1 MDSFSG
7 SFPLGFISFYL
18 DMSSEEHNEVVIA
31 TATGTLIEEE
41 VRQQLEETAVSQAT
55 AAVKDAESKQHPDP
69 PKDSSAKTD
78 PTPSPSTDE
87 SISAYIERQLQ
98 TLGCQGTG
106 LDISFLPP
114 TTSAIVDNAHE
125 QTAEKVSESEPIPQ
139 VATVSADKESPEVE
153 TVRATDI
160 ASEAGFSVI
169 KADYFQ
175 TDTSDVE
182 ELLDSSGAETA
193 KESPF
198 LIMMETQSATGS
210 EARKETEQLSSTGL
224 PDVSSPKLFSPTKPL
239 SASARTLINQHFS
252 ETYPSILPVGH
263 ATVAFLQGQVH
274 SILRAVS
281 TETITSSLHQMKNIL
296 EEAIRVGI
304 RSQGTPQGP
313 GKQRTKCFRKQ
324 TDSPGPGG
332 QDSDVGTEGYT
343 SGALSSEDEFVIN
356 SQRTGKEFSI
366 IPPPSPPGQ
375 GSSSTPGPSST
386 HQVPSPGFCSTDYE
400 PLATLTT
407 YQASASSPPRK
418 RRRLPGRTGKIMKEA
433 YFKGIQW
440 TRTFVTGT
448 LDPEHNKHKF
458 YCQICKTNVSIFSKG
473 AREIVR
479 HFQCESHFRK
489 YQRWRYEHL
498 KKKDKVTGRIVHE
511 VRGKKGQLL
520 TPLEL
525 EREIPFFMQ
534 APLVETGCSYPFYED
549 HMAGLGSIAG
559 QEEIRLCVQ
568 ISMVALFGPRCG
580 DLHVLELLWTQIG
593 TVTNHQRLFSPYDW
607 GSSTLTVN
615 IVNF

>member
-7 SFPLGFISFYL
+7 SSPLEFISFYL
-18 DMSSEEHNEVVIA
+18 DMSSEEHNEVISA
-31 TATGTLIEEE
+31 TATGTLTKEE
-41 VRQQLEETAVSQAT
+41 VPQQPEETVVDQTAT
-55 AAVKDAESKQHPDP
+55 AIKDAESKQPDP
-69 PKDSSAKTD
+69 PKDSSSKTG

-98 TLGCQGTG
+98 NLGCQDTG
-106 LDISFLPP
+106 LAISFLPP
-114 TTSAIVDNAHE
+114 TTSAVVDNVLKPA
-125 QTAEKVSESEPIPQ
+125 TEKASESEPIPH
-139 VATVSADKESPEVE
+139 VATGPANKESPEFE
-153 TVRATDI
+153 TGRTTDI
-160 ASEAGFSVI
+160 ASEAGFSVT

-175 TDTSDVE
+175 TDTSDNE
-182 ELLDSSGAETA
+182 ELLDSSGAETV
-193 KESPF
+193 KQSPF
-198 LIMMETQSATGS
+198 LLTIETESATGS
-210 EARKETEQLSSTGL
+210 ETRKGTDQLSSAGL
-224 PDVSSPKLFSPTKPL
+224 PGVSSPKFFSPTRPL

-252 ETYPSILPVGH
+252 ETNPSILPVGH
-263 ATVAFLQGQVH
+263 ATVAFNHGKVH

-296 EEAIRVGI
+296 EEAIRVGV
-304 RSQGTPQGP
+304 RSQGASQGP
-313 GKQRTKCFRKQ
+313 GKQRIKCFRKQ
-324 TDSPGPGG
+324 TDSPGPDG
-332 QDSDVGTEGYT
+332 QDSDIGTEGYT

-356 SQRTGKEFSI
+356 SQRTDKEFNVI
-366 IPPPSPPGQ
+366 RPPSPPGQ
-375 GSSSTPGPSST
+375 ASPLAPGLTPM

-407 YQASASSPPRK
+407 DQASASSPPRK

-440 TRTFVTGT
+440 TRTFVTGP
-448 LDPEHNKHKF
+448 LDPEHNKRKF
-458 YCQICKTNVSIFSKG
+458 YCQICKTNVSIFTKD

-489 YQRWRYEHL
+489 DQRWRYEHL

-525 EREIPFFMQ
+525 EREKPLFMQ

-549 HMAGLGSIAG
+549 HMAGLGSVAG

-568 ISMVALFGPRCG
+568 ISMVALFAPRCG
-580 DLHVLELLWTQIG
+580 DLCTLELLWSQIG
-593 TVTNHQRLFSPYDW
+593 SVTNHQSLFSPYDW
-607 GSSTLTVN
+607 GSSTLTVR
-615 IVNF
+615 IVSF

>member
-7 SFPLGFISFYL
+7 SSPLDFISFYL
-18 DMSSEEHNEVVIA
+18 DMSSEEHNKTIPA
-31 TATGTLIEEE
+31 TATGTLTEEE
-41 VRQQLEETAVSQAT
+41 VPQQPEETVIDQTAT
-55 AAVKDAESKQHPDP
+55 AIKDAESKQPDP
-69 PKDSSAKTD
+69 PKDSSSKTG
-78 PTPSPSTDE
+78 PTSSASTDE

-98 TLGCQGTG
+98 NLGCQDTG
-106 LDISFLPP
+106 LAISFLPP
-114 TTSAIVDNAHE
+114 TTSAVVSHAPESN
-125 QTAEKVSESEPIPQ
+125 TEKVSEPEPIPQ
-139 VATVSADKESPEVE
+139 VTTGSRDKESPETEIERGNDAV
-153 TVRATDI
+153 
-160 ASEAGFSVI
+160 SEAGFSVT

-175 TDTSDVE
+175 TDTSDAE
-182 ELLDSSGAETA
+182 ELLDSSGAETI
-193 KESPF
+193 KEPPF
-198 LIMMETQSATGS
+198 LIALDALSTTGTEIHE
-210 EARKETEQLSSTGL
+210 EAKPSTSTEL
-224 PDVSSPKLFSPTKPL
+224 PNISSPKLFSPTRPL
-239 SASARTLINQHFS
+239 SASARTLINQHFN
-252 ETYPSILPVGH
+252 ETNPSILPVGH
-263 ATVAFLQGQVH
+263 ATVAFNQGQVH

-304 RSQGTPQGP
+304 RSQGTPQGS
-313 GKQRTKCFRKQ
+313 GKQRIKIFRKQ
-324 TDSPGPGG
+324 SGSPGSGG
-332 QDSDVGTEGYT
+332 EDSDVGTEGYT

-356 SQRTGKEFSI
+356 SQRTGKDLNI
-366 IPPPSPPGQ
+366 NPPPSPPDQ
-375 GSSSTPGPSST
+375 SSTSAPGPSSAK
-386 HQVPSPGFCSTDYE
+386 QVPSPGFCSTDYE
-400 PLATLTT
+400 PLATVTT
-407 YQASASSPPRK
+407 DQASASSPPRK

-440 TRTFVTGT
+440 TRTFVTGP

-489 YQRWRYEHL
+489 DQRWRYEHL

-525 EREIPFFMQ
+525 EREKPFFMQ
-534 APLVETGCSYPFYED
+534 APLVETGSNNPFYED

-568 ISMVALFGPRCG
+568 ISMVALFTPRCG
-580 DLHVLELLWTQIG
+580 DLHVLESLWSQIG
-593 TVTNHQRLFSPYDW
+593 TVTNHQSLFSPYDW
-607 GSSTLTVN
+607 GSSKLTVS
-615 IVNF
+615 IGDF

>member
-7 SFPLGFISFYL
+7 SSPLDFISFYL
-18 DMSSEEHNEVVIA
+18 DMSSEEHNEIIPA
-31 TATGTLIEEE
+31 TATGTLTEEE
-41 VRQQLEETAVSQAT
+41 VPQQPEETVVDQTAT
-55 AAVKDAESKQHPDP
+55 AIKDAESKQPDP
-69 PKDSSAKTD
+69 PKDSSSKTG
-78 PTPSPSTDE
+78 PTSSASTDE

-98 TLGCQGTG
+98 NLGCQDTG
-106 LDISFLPP
+106 LAISFLPP
-114 TTSAIVDNAHE
+114 TTSAVVSHAPESN
-125 QTAEKVSESEPIPQ
+125 TEKVSESEPIPQ
-139 VATVSADKESPEVE
+139 VTTGSRDKESPETEIERGNDAV
-153 TVRATDI
+153 
-160 ASEAGFSVI
+160 SEAGFSVT

-175 TDTSDVE
+175 TDTSDAE
-182 ELLDSSGAETA
+182 ELLDSSGAETI
-193 KESPF
+193 KEPPF
-198 LIMMETQSATGS
+198 LIALD
-210 EARKETEQLSSTGL
+210 ALSSTGTEIHEEAKPLTSAEL
-224 PDVSSPKLFSPTKPL
+224 PNISSPKLFSPTRPL
-239 SASARTLINQHFS
+239 SASARTLINQHFN
-252 ETYPSILPVGH
+252 ETNPSILPVGH
-263 ATVAFLQGQVH
+263 ATVAFNQGQVH

-304 RSQGTPQGP
+304 RSQGTPQGS
-313 GKQRTKCFRKQ
+313 GKQRIKIFRKQ
-324 TDSPGPGG
+324 SGSPGSGAE
-332 QDSDVGTEGYT
+332 DSDVGTEGYT

-356 SQRTGKEFSI
+356 SQRTGKDLNI
-366 IPPPSPPGQ
+366 NPPPSPPDQ
-375 GSSSTPGPSST
+375 SSTSTPGPSSAQ
-386 HQVPSPGFCSTDYE
+386 QVPSPGFCSTDYE

-407 YQASASSPPRK
+407 DQASASSPPRK

-440 TRTFVTGT
+440 TRTFVTGP

-458 YCQICKTNVSIFSKG
+458 YCKTNVSIFSKG

-489 YQRWRYEHL
+489 DQRWRYEHL

-525 EREIPFFMQ
+525 EREKPFFMQ
-534 APLVETGCSYPFYED
+534 VPLVETGSSNPFYED

-568 ISMVALFGPRCG
+568 ISMVALFTPRCG
-580 DLHVLELLWTQIG
+580 DLNVLESLWSQIG
-593 TVTNHQRLFSPYDW
+593 TVTNHQSLFSPYDW
-607 GSSTLTVN
+607 GSSKLTVS
-615 IVNF
+615 IGDF

>member
-7 SFPLGFISFYL
+7 SSPLDFISFYL
-18 DMSSEEHNEVVIA
+18 DMSSEEHNEIIPA
-31 TATGTLIEEE
+31 TAAGTLTEEE
-41 VRQQLEETAVSQAT
+41 VPQQPEETVVDQT
-55 AAVKDAESKQHPDP
+55 APAIKDAESKQPDP
-69 PKDSSAKTD
+69 PKDSSSKTG
-78 PTPSPSTDE
+78 PTSSASTDE

-98 TLGCQGTG
+98 NLGCQDTG
-106 LDISFLPP
+106 LVISFLPP
-114 TTSAIVDNAHE
+114 TTSAIVSHAPESN
-125 QTAEKVSESEPIPQ
+125 TEKASESEPIPQ
-139 VATVSADKESPEVE
+139 VTTGSQDKESPETEIERGNDAV
-153 TVRATDI
+153 
-160 ASEAGFSVI
+160 SEAGFSVT

-175 TDTSDVE
+175 TDTSDAE
-182 ELLDSSGAETA
+182 ELLDSSGAETV
-193 KESPF
+193 KEPPF
-198 LIMMETQSATGS
+198 LIALD
-210 EARKETEQLSSTGL
+210 ALSSAGTETHENAKPSTSAEL
-224 PDVSSPKLFSPTKPL
+224 PSISSPKLFSPTRPL
-239 SASARTLINQHFS
+239 SASARTLINQHFN
-252 ETYPSILPVGH
+252 ETNPCILPVGH
-263 ATVAFLQGQVH
+263 ATVAFNQGQVH

-304 RSQGTPQGP
+304 RSQGTPQGS
-313 GKQRTKCFRKQ
+313 GKQRIKLFRKQ
-324 TDSPGPGG
+324 SGSLGSG
-332 QDSDVGTEGYT
+332 AEDSDVGTEGYT

-356 SQRTGKEFSI
+356 SQRTGKDLNI
-366 IPPPSPPGQ
+366 NPPPSPPDQ
-375 GSSSTPGPSST
+375 SSTSTPVPSSAQ
-386 HQVPSPGFCSTDYE
+386 QVPSPGFCSTDYE

-407 YQASASSPPRK
+407 DQASASSPRK

-440 TRTFVTGT
+440 TRTFVTGP

-489 YQRWRYEHL
+489 DQRWRYEHL
-498 KKKDKVTGRIVHE
+498 RKKDKVTGRIVHE

-525 EREIPFFMQ
+525 EKEKPFFMQ
-534 APLVETGCSYPFYED
+534 VPLVETGSSNPFYED

-568 ISMVALFGPRCG
+568 ISMVALFASRCG
-580 DLHVLELLWTQIG
+580 NLNVLESLWSQIG
-593 TVTNHQRLFSPYDW
+593 TVTNHQSLFSPYDW
-607 GSSTLTVN
+607 GSSKLTVS
-615 IVNF
+615 IGDF

>member
-7 SFPLGFISFYL
+7 SFPLEFISFYL
-18 DMSSEEHNEVVIA
+18 DMSSEEHNEVVPA

-41 VRQQLEETAVSQAT
+41 VPQQLEETAVSQTT
-55 AAVKDAESKQHPDP
+55 AALKDAESKQPDP

-87 SISAYIERQLQ
+87 SMSAYIERQLQ

-114 TTSAIVDNAHE
+114 TTSAIVDNAPE
-125 QTAEKVSESEPIPQ
+125 PTAEKASESEPIPQ
-139 VATVSADKESPEVE
+139 VATGSADKESPEVE
-153 TVRATDI
+153 TERATDI
-160 ASEAGFSVI
+160 ASEAGFSVT

-182 ELLDSSGAETA
+182 ELLDSSGAETV

-198 LIMMETQSATGS
+198 LITMEAQSATGY
-210 EARKETEQLSSTGL
+210 EACKETEQLSSAGL
-224 PDVSSPKLFSPTKPL
+224 PDVSSPKLFSPTSTL

-252 ETYPSILPVGH
+252 ETNPSILPVGH
-263 ATVAFLQGQVH
+263 ATVAFNQGQVH

-304 RSQGTPQGP
+304 RSQGTAQRP
-313 GKQRTKCFRKQ
+313 GKQRIKCFRKQ
-324 TDSPGPGG
+324 ADSPGPDG

-343 SGALSSEDEFVIN
+343 SGALSSEDEFVSK
-356 SQRTGKEFSI
+356 SQRTGKEPNI

-375 GSSSTPGPSST
+375 GSSSTPGPTST
-386 HQVPSPGFCSTDYE
+386 HQVRSPGFCSTDYE

-407 YQASASSPPRK
+407 DQASASSPPRK
-418 RRRLPGRTGKIMKEA
+418 RRRLPGRFGKILKEA

-440 TRTFVTGT
+440 TCTFVTGP
-448 LDPEHNKHKF
+448 LDPENNKHKF
-458 YCQICKTNVSIFSKG
+458 NCQICKTNVSIFSKG

-489 YQRWRYEHL
+489 DQRWGYEHL
-498 KKKDKVTGRIVHE
+498 KKKDKVTGRIVLE

-525 EREIPFFMQ
+525 EKEKPFFMQ
-534 APLVETGCSYPFYED
+534 APSVETGCSYPFYED

-559 QEEIRLCVQ
+559 QEDIRLCVQ
-568 ISMVALFGPRCG
+568 ISMVALFAPRCG
-580 DLHVLELLWTQIG
+580 DLHVLELLWSLIG
-593 TVTNHQRLFSPYDW
+593 TVTNHQSLFSPDDW
-607 GSSTLTVN
+607 VFLYTDS
-615 IVNF
+615 